1 MHDNLQILRCF
12 MFNYVNRN
20 PFGQKIESAVST
32 GQGQEQKQNQ
42 QQDDEDAKYLEEDDN
57 DEVLISN
64 RPELTEEDIIFLTEQ
79 YISKLK
85 SEHTGED
92 KIQKKLDKFLEKFNA
107 KRFMKQNPNMTVSD
121 FHMIMFNETA
131 GLLN

>member
-1 MHDNLQILRCF
+1 

-32 GQGQEQKQNQ
+32 GQNQQQKQNP
-42 QQDDEDAKYLEEDDN
+42 QQDDEETKYLEEDDK
-57 DEVLISN
+57 DEVSISK
-64 RPELTEEDIIFLTEQ
+64 RPELTEEEVIFLVGQ

-85 SEHTGED
+85 SEHEGNE
-92 KIQKKLDKFLEKFNA
+92 KIQKNLDKFLDRFNV

-121 FHMIMFNETA
+121 FNMIMFNETS
-131 GLLN
+131 GLLS